1 MHGKNKQSNLIFLL
15 EKCFIIYH
23 FVVILQSHSC
33 IKIEKVIFKTL
44 KDRDMKKIE
53 AIIRK
58 SRFEDVKQ
66 ALLAADIEWFSYY
79 DVRGVGKARQGRIY
93 RGIVY
98 DTSSIE
104 RILVSLVVRDKNVER
119 AVSAIL
125 KAAQTGEI
133 GDGRIFI
140 IPIEDAVRIRTGERG
155 DIALYNAE
163 QEK

>member
-1 MHGKNKQSNLIFLL
+1 
-15 EKCFIIYH
+15 
-23 FVVILQSHSC
+23 
-33 IKIEKVIFKTL
+33 
-44 KDRDMKKIE
+44 MKKIE

-58 SRFEDVKQ
+58 SRFEEVKE

-79 DVRGVGKARQGRIY
+79 DVRGIGKSRQARVY
-93 RGIVY
+93 RGVMY

-104 RILVSLVVRDKNVER
+104 RILISIVVRDKNAEKTVK
-119 AVSAIL
+119 AIV

-133 GDGRIFI
+133 GDGRIFV
-140 IPIEDAVRIRTGERG
+140 IPIEDAIRIRTGERG